1 MQTPLSPCP
10 APQRGW
16 RLGFRFACL
25 LAWLFVTTSAH
36 GEQTTCSA
44 RPSSS
49 EWRFP
54 SVVPWRAS
62 PPIHA
67 SVQVTCQHRGPLE
80 RKAAVCLSLG
90 LGSGGKGFDRRQLT
104 DNGTESGTA
113 LAIRI
118 LGPGSA
124 NFGSYYFQHSAL
136 SITMSIGPHAQ
147 ATQTIPLQLSIVE
160 DQVTAPARNAPYTS
174 DFYPGHTAVAVVH
187 TPAFGSPD
195 CSDRQPDPVNTFS
208 FKVSASIP
216 HFCEFSGGIATMRF
230 PDRRGKDD
238 ARRTA
243 ATHIWLRCTN
253 GTPYRIQLKP
263 SNGSARGQGE
273 MRWAGRDPDSGDK
286 VPYALFQDPDA
297 ILTPWGSEHDNSRAG
312 IGSGQVQSIPVYGV
326 LPARLDVTPGP
337 YSDDVV
343 VSVSY

>member
-1 MQTPLSPCP
+1 
-10 APQRGW
+10 
-16 RLGFRFACL
+16 L

-104 DNGTESGTA
+104 DNGAESGTA

-124 NFGSYYFQHSAL
+124 NFGSYYFQQSAL
-136 SITMSIGPHAQ
+136 SVTMSIGPHAQ

-160 DQVTAPARNAPYTS
+160 DQVTAPARNTPYTS

-216 HFCEFSGGIATMRF
+216 PFCEFSGGIATMRF

-238 ARRTA
+238 VRRTA
-243 ATHIWLRCTN
+243 VY
-253 GTPYRIQLKP
+253 PPVKKKP
-263 SNGSARGQGE
+263 LP
-273 MRWAGRDPDSGDK
+273 GRSSGFFAFFA
-286 VPYALFQDPDA
+286 VSDA
-297 ILTPWGSEHDNSRAG
+297 CGRLTPTAHSRA
-312 IGSGQVQSIPVYGV
+312 SHRPPDPPACRLPQAAPGQTGCG
-326 LPARLDVTPGP
+326 PGR
-337 YSDDVV
+337 
-343 VSVSY
+343 